1 MEYKYNTVNELNHF
15 IFKEAVVGDIQMM
28 DGMFQIVLDNVKIQ
42 PENSKNRDIRTM
54 RTNELLLKIEEAEIT
69 SVVKEGYRLLD
80 ADGKL
85 KNTYEDE
92 EVDRTGY
99 KEVQESIVEGT
110 VYELTLENGVY
121 RFLID
126 GTDDRTYSLKV
137 TGAGDYESWNRFLE
151 I

>member
-69 SVVKEGYRLLD
+69 SVVKEGYRLFD

-92 EVDRTGY
+92 EVNRTEY
-99 KEVQESIVEGT
+99 KEVQESVVEGT